1 MLISASQINQ
11 LKQLLLEITGKEYST
26 QELQTEGLKILR
38 FVYAKEFNKH
48 ITNSAVHK
56 THEVNPEVLPQSGH
70 TSPNNP
76 LNNKESKHEN

>member
-48 ITNSAVHK
+48 LTNSAIK
-56 THEVNPEVLPQSGH
+56 SPQPINPEVLPQKGH
-70 TSPNNP
+70 ASQERNI
-76 LNNKESKHEN
+76 

>member
-1 MLISASQINQ
+1 MLISASHINQ
-11 LKQLLLEITGKEYST
+11 LKPLLLEITGKEYST

-48 ITNSAVHK
+48 LTNSAVYK
-56 THEVNPEVLPQSGH
+56 THEVNLEVLPQSGH
-70 TSPNNP
+70 ASPNNP